1 MRNEAEKTRSL
12 KIAFV
17 VNADHLRHLAR
28 VLGKV
33 SKQVEYTVGFSDGTN
48 VRYADVEEV
57 IDQPNSGEHSIT
69 SLIAGTPE
77 EKTLDD
83 IRYMPSTGGPGVPST
98 KVAVGP
104 PPTAYVTLRKSNP
117 SESPSVEY
125 TISGTQGT
133 VVHLAGQLDDW
144 VAFIRQWYSAG
155 RSFEGAGAVFA
166 FTALVAPLVVW
177 GYAFQY
183 LFPTSV
189 RTLSWVKSLVVVLL
203 YIAEYGIFKLFPRG
217 TFAIGRG
224 AGQDRAL
231 ATLRWTVIVILPLSI
246 LAGVIANLMTRHL

>member
-33 SKQVEYTVGFSDGTN
+33 SEQVEYTVGFSDGTN

-57 IDQPNSGEHSIT
+57 INQANSGEHSIT

-83 IRYMPSTGGPGVPST
+83 IRYMPSRGGPGEPST

-104 PPTAYVTLRKSNP
+104 PATAYVTLRKSKL
-117 SESPSVEY
+117 ESPSLEY
-125 TISGTQGT
+125 TITGPQRE
-133 VVHLAGQLDDW
+133 VVFLSLQLDDW
-144 VAFIRQWYSAG
+144 VAEIRQWYSAG
-155 RSFEGAGAVFA
+155 QSFEAAGAFYA
-166 FTALVAPLVVW
+166 FIALIAPPLVW
-177 GYAFQY
+177 GYASRF
-183 LFPTSV
+183 LFPQAAKTPWDKY
-189 RTLSWVKSLVVVLL
+189 LIVLL
-203 YIAEYGIFKLFPRG
+203 YVAEFAILKLFPRG

-224 AGQDRAL
+224 ATQHESLVWLRRGVLAAL
-231 ATLRWTVIVILPLSI
+231 VVSI
-246 LAGVIANLMTRHL
+246 IAGVIANLMTRHL